1 MHPTHLQSLS
11 AACRRWLRPAEISMV
26 GMTAAVVVQCAL
38 LGANQGSYNAALQD
52 AQKQQRPLL
61 VLVGANWC
69 PGCQTMKT
77 RVLPSLARRGAL
89 RGVSFATVD
98 TDAEAET
105 AKQLMRGGSIPQLIV
120 FSRMPDGR
128 WHRDQI
134 TGEATEA
141 EVQSLI
147 AKALKAQQAAG
158 ETVAGAIGN

>member
-1 MHPTHLQSLS
+1 
-11 AACRRWLRPAEISMV
+11 MV
-26 GMTAAVVVQCAL
+26 GLTAAMVLQCAL
-38 LGANQGSYNAALQD
+38 LGANHASYNSALQD

-98 TDAEAET
+98 TDAESET

-120 FSRMPDGR
+120 FSRMADGR

-134 TGEATEA
+134 TGEASEV

-158 ETVAGAIGN
+158 QTVAGAIGN

>member
-1 MHPTHLQSLS
+1 
-11 AACRRWLRPAEISMV
+11 MV
-26 GMTAAVVVQCAL
+26 GLTTALALQLAVW
-38 LGANQGSYNAALQD
+38 GANPVSYNAALQD

-61 VLVGANWC
+61 VLVGATWC

-77 RVLPSLARRGAL
+77 RVLPSMAKRGAL
-89 RGVSFATVD
+89 RSVSLALVD

-120 FSRMPDGR
+120 FSRLPDGQ
-128 WHRDQI
+128 WHREQL
-134 TGEATEA
+134 TGEVGEA

-147 AKALKAQQAAG
+147 ARAIKAQQGRG